1 MLHQR
6 LAHLTAVG
14 MDEGK
19 DTGMNA
25 AFLDRGMD
33 RFGHDLSGAGMGR
46 VAFHNDWAARR
57 QRRGG
62 VAARGGEGQ
71 REVRRAKD
79 RDRTDR
85 ALDHAD
91 VGAGHRLAVWEGT
104 VNAPVQMRAFAN
116 VIGEE
121 TELPGCPPPLA
132 LKAGGGQA
140 GFAGADL
147 GDDLGTGLHLI
158 RDGIKEIC
166 AALAAGRGVGPK
178 GVLGGFAG
186 LVHVGGGAALELVSF
201 AGGGGIGE
209 GFTTA
214 DPFACDQVLAVG
226 VKCLAVSAH
235 DQSLL
240 VCCVKVGEGC
250 AMVSTSASICRVSS
264 QASPAMATNSIPLS
278 K

>member
-1 MLHQR
+1 M
-6 LAHLTAVG
+6 
-14 MDEGK
+14 
-19 DTGMNA
+19 
-25 AFLDRGMD
+25 
-33 RFGHDLSGAGMGR
+33 SG
-46 VAFHNDWAARR
+46 VAFHNDRAARR

-62 VAARGGEGQ
+62 VAARGGKGQ
-71 REVRRAKD
+71 REVRRAEYRNRAD
-79 RDRTDR
+79 G

-91 VGAGHRLAVWEGT
+91 VGPGHRLAVWEGT
-104 VNAPVQMRAFAN
+104 VDTTVQMRAFTD
-116 VIGEE
+116 VIGKEA
-121 TELPGCPPPLA
+121 ELPGCPPPFA

-140 GFAGADL
+140 GFPRADF
-147 GDDLGTGLHLI
+147 GDDLGAGLHLI
-158 RDGIKEIC
+158 CDGIKEIG

-178 GVLGGFAG
+178 GILGGFASA
-186 LVHVGGGAALELVSF
+186 VHMGRGAALELVAF

-209 GFTTA
+209 GFPAA

-235 DQSLL
+235 DQSLS

-250 AMVSTSASICRVSS
+250 AMVCTSASICRVSS